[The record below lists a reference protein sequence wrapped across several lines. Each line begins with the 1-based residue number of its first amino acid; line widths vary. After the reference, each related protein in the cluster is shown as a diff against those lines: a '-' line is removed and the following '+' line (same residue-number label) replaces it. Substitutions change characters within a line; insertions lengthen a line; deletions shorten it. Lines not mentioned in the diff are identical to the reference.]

1 MDPEQEAKNAR
12 SDENNIRHELDVLRA
27 GLAKQR
33 ELEAARAMRRALV
46 QDTIAE
52 QLAVIDRDFESEL
65 SALAQSIAENTKFV
79 KTYVLIFG
87 ATVKGAGL
95 MAIYSKGR
103 MSWDD
108 KRLDGYATAH
118 PEILAFRSE
127 GQPSVSIR
135 EV

>member
-1 MDPEQEAKNAR
+1 
-12 SDENNIRHELDVLRA
+12 
-27 GLAKQR
+27 
-33 ELEAARAMRRALV
+33 
-46 QDTIAE
+46 
-52 QLAVIDRDFESEL
+52 
-65 SALAQSIAENTKFV
+65 
-79 KTYVLIFG
+79 
-87 ATVKGAGL
+87 

-103 MSWDD
+103 MSWDG

>member
-1 MDPEQEAKNAR
+1 MDDTTKQIDEGIIREALDRLHLRQVQKLDLETQRAAR
-12 SDENNIRHELDVLRA
+12 RAAVQATIENQLQAIDADYETD
-27 GLAKQR
+27 
-33 ELEAARAMRRALV
+33 LEALGNRLDEDM
-46 QDTIAE
+46 
-52 QLAVIDRDFESEL
+52 
-65 SALAQSIAENTKFV
+65 KFV
-79 KTYVLIFG
+79 KTCVLFFG

-95 MAIYSKGR
+95 MAVYAKGR
-103 MSWDD
+103 MSWDG